1 MISCHL
7 PPEASS
13 MLTNPIPWPDG
24 ARCACAITFDMDA
37 DSLIHI
43 SRPKDS
49 HDRLYPITMGRYGP
63 TVALPRILESYRK
76 FGLKQSFFIPAWC
89 IEQYPA
95 AIDAILK
102 DGHEIG
108 HHGLIHEDP
117 VVTKG
122 REQKAAF
129 EQALTIHQRRI
140 GRKPRGYRAP
150 LYNITQQVIDL
161 LIANGFAYES
171 SLMADDIPYLM
182 KTTNGELWEVP
193 VHWGVDDWP
202 PFAHYAEISYLMP
215 VKAPSEGLKAFWE
228 EFDAQY
234 EAGGFWMGIWHP
246 FLTGRLARWR
256 QVEWW
261 LEQTLKTKKVWFAPL
276 EDIIA
281 HVRALTAKGTYKPRI
296 EALPYFEGPIKV
308 N

>member
-1 MISCHL
+1 MIR
-7 PPEASS
+7 
-13 MLTNPIPWPDG
+13 NPIPWPNG

-43 SRPKDS
+43 SRPADG

-63 TVALPRILESYRK
+63 TVAVPRILDTYRRL
-76 FGLKQSFFIPAWC
+76 GIKQSFFIPAWC

-95 AIDAILK
+95 AVEAILK

-117 VVTKG
+117 IETKG
-122 REQKAAF
+122 EAQRIAF
-129 EQALTIHQRRI
+129 EKALAIHVKRT

-150 LYNITQQVIDL
+150 VYNVTQQVIDL
-161 LIANGFAYES
+161 LVEHGFAYDS

-182 KTTNGELWEVP
+182 KTARGELWEAP
-193 VHWGVDDWP
+193 VHWGTDDWP
-202 PFAHYAEISYLMP
+202 PFAHYAEIGYMMP
-215 VKAPSEGLKAFWE
+215 VKAPSEGLQAFWE

-256 QVEWW
+256 QVEQW
-261 LEQTLKTKKVWFAPL
+261 LAHTLETRNVWFAPL

-281 HVRALTAKGTYKPRI
+281 HVQKVTAAGAYTPRV
-296 EALPYFEGPIKV
+296 ESLPYYTASQVG
-308 N
+308 